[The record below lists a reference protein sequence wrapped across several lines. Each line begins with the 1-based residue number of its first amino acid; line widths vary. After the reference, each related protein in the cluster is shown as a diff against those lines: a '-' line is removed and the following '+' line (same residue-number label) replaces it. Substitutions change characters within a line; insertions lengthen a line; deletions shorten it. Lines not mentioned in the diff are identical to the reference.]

1 MSQIVAMGGG
11 GFLEEHDRRMHR
23 YVLSLASSQ
32 RPSICLVATGKGDDP
47 ECIRAFYEAF
57 RNAECEP
64 THLSLFNRE
73 VSDLRAFVSAQE
85 IILAWGGNTAS
96 MLAVWRA
103 HGLDEIL
110 REAADQGTILA
121 GACAGALA
129 WFQSGVTASFGGLD
143 AYRDGLGLLAGS
155 HCPYY
160 DADPGRRGTYHRLI
174 ASGEM
179 EPGVAADVNVAL
191 RYEDGQLAEVVA
203 SRDGAFGWRVTA
215 KHGDIHEEKL
225 SPTRLPVQG

>member
-11 GFLEEHDRRMHR
+11 GFLEEQDRRMHR
-23 YVLSLASSQ
+23 YILSLASSQ
-32 RPSICLVATGKGDDP
+32 RPSICLIATGKGDDP
-47 ECIRAFYEAF
+47 DCIGRFYEAF
-57 RNAECEP
+57 RWESCEP
-64 THLSLFNRE
+64 THLGLFNRQI
-73 VSDLRAFVSAQE
+73 SNLRAFVSAQE

-96 MLAVWRA
+96 MLAVWPA
-103 HGLDEIL
+103 HGRDEIL

-129 WFQSGVTASFGGLD
+129 WFESGVTDSFGGLD
-143 AYRDGLGLLAGS
+143 AYRAGLGLLAGS
-155 HCPYY
+155 LCPYY
-160 DADPGRRGTYHRLI
+160 DADPERRPTYHRLV

-215 KHGDIHEEKL
+215 SKNGVYEEKL
-225 SPTRLPVQG
+225 TPDLL